1 MYSEAGATQAVAI
14 SLESVS
20 KSFQIYEKPH
30 HRLMQGLFRGKKQ
43 FYREFKAV
51 SDITFEIPKG
61 ETVGIIG
68 RNGAG
73 KSTLLQMF

>member
-61 ETVGIIG
+61 VDPEVGVIG
-68 RNGAG
+68 RRLPAAR
-73 KSTLLQMF
+73 